1 MNIGGERL
9 NRLSNSYLQQWN
21 GPLDEINKLFMNEPV

>member
-9 NRLSNSYLQQWN
+9 SRLSNSYLQQWI
-21 GPLDEINKLFMNEPV
+21 GLDEINKLFMNEPV